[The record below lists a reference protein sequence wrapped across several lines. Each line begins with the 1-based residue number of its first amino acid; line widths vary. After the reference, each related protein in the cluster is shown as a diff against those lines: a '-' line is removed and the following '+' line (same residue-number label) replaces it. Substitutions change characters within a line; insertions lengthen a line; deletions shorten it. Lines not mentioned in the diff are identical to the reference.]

1 MLAVVAKFTRL
12 GIVARY
18 VAMAPEPSNMARGRA
33 LLTEY
38 EREAMAGKHSDQRRY
53 EARSRFR
60 SRIQENLTEELEFL
74 AEEEPDLLDELRGV
88 VCEDE

>member
-1 MLAVVAKFTRL
+1 
-12 GIVARY
+12 
-18 VAMAPEPSNMARGRA
+18 MARGRA

-38 EREAMAGKHSDQRRY
+38 EKESLAGKHTDQRRY

-60 SRIQENLTEELEFL
+60 SRIGENLAEDVEFL
-74 AEEEPDLLDELRGV
+74 EEHDPELLDELRDI

>member
-1 MLAVVAKFTRL
+1 MP
-12 GIVARY
+12 
-18 VAMAPEPSNMARGRA
+18 PEIGDMARGRA

-38 EREAMAGKHSDQRRY
+38 EKESMRGEHGNQRRY

-60 SRIQENLTEELEFL
+60 SRVNENLVAEIEFL
-74 AEEEPDLLDELRGV
+74 AEKEPDLLEELREV